1 MRQSDSAIHT
11 ISRYTCPHVTGWS
24 DPRKGTFRKARG
36 PKQSG
41 LIRRNFRKYS
51 RFISAYLKP
60 HAHGSTRLSG
70 EGGREENQN
79 KITSLVR
86 PVLFHH
92 KEKFMRVH
100 FGTSLSSWK
109 RNKKERNR
117 SKKLLPAS
125 KIRNHDSAPFSDRME
140 K

>member
-1 MRQSDSAIHT
+1 MNFSESKGAKTKWPNQKELSQIFQIPIGLFKT
-11 ISRYTCPHVTGWS
+11 SRS
-24 DPRKGTFRKARG
+24 
-36 PKQSG
+36 
-41 LIRRNFRKYS
+41 RKYAVV
-51 RFISAYLKP
+51 R
-60 HAHGSTRLSG
+60 
-70 EGGREENQN
+70 GGREENQN

-125 KIRNHDSAPFSDRME
+125 KIRTHDSAPFSDRME